1 MRPVDLISSTQNNEV
16 SIRKIR
22 CLNSPQ
28 STNHRKLPSLSLA
41 GVWLKRAGFEV
52 GDFARIVVLDGVL
65 VVSCEKIPENV
76 NGEIAG

>member
-1 MRPVDLISSTQNNEV
+1 MRPVDLSSSTQNNEV

-22 CLNSPQ
+22 CLNSLQ
-28 STNHRKLPSLSLA
+28 STYHRKLPSLSLA
-41 GVWLKRAGFEV
+41 GVWLKRAGFDV